1 MNPDIASPRLPLE
14 GNLDLTYRC
23 NNVCA
28 HCWVRLPANAPE
40 RRDELSLDEYRQII
54 DDARSLGC
62 RRWSFTGGEPMLRP
76 DFTDIFEYATAKAT
90 GYSLNT
96 NGTLITPKVAQT
108 LKKKGT
114 KMIALY
120 GASPEGY
127 AAVTGNPGGFEAV
140 MRGFAYMKEA
150 GAGFIVQLI
159 PMRANWHEWD
169 KMKALAAKLSPHWR
183 VGAAWLYL
191 SADGSPESNRRI
203 EAQRLPAR
211 VAVELDH
218 NPPAL
223 DLPDESESALHGE
236 ALPCG
241 PGDDRLYAR
250 CIENRRDFCVD
261 AYGSM
266 SWCAHIK
273 DPSLQYNLRRGSFAE
288 AWEGFIPSC
297 ADKVRGGEEWREGC
311 GSCTKRAQ
319 CRWCGAY
326 GYLETGRHSA
336 KVPYLCEVAEETGKY
351 NAEWNERH
359 RRFFRVAGITACA
372 ESEIDLRAAFFK
384 KELTAFEVDGP
395 GEDTITLSHY
405 FGLPELKP
413 QDIGEEL
420 YRRAPWAIS
429 RRADGGWLYRG
440 ISPNKTDPSLHRIA
454 LFTRDMRKGSIYSP
468 ERDRAR
474 VEKDGWQSLSL
485 FPTDQI
491 WLAPLLADRG
501 ALLLHSAA
509 AIVEGSGFMFVGHSE
524 AGKSTTM
531 ELLKAARASRGLD
544 ATVLCD
550 DRNVVRRFGSTWRV
564 YGTWSHGT
572 TSDVSP
578 ESAPLRAILFLK
590 QDGENRIEPLSDR
603 KEIWKRLL
611 ATLIRGAVTAEWW
624 KKELD
629 ILETI
634 VAEVPC
640 YVMRFD
646 KSGAIVGEIEALAE
660 AEGES
665 LSCREAID

>member
-1 MNPDIASPRLPLE
+1 MNQDVVSPRLPLE
-14 GNLDLTYRC
+14 GSLDLTYRC
-23 NNVCA
+23 NNACA
-28 HCWVRLPANAPE
+28 HCWVRLPADAPE
-40 RRDELSLDEYRQII
+40 RRDELSPDEYRRII
-54 DDARSLGC
+54 DDARSYGC

-96 NGTLITPKVAQT
+96 NGTFITPKIAQT
-108 LKKKGT
+108 LKKKGV

-127 AAVTGNPGGFEAV
+127 AAVTGNPDGFDAA

-150 GAGFIVQLI
+150 GTGFIVQLI
-159 PMRANWHEWD
+159 PMAANWHEWD
-169 KMKALAAKLSPHWR
+169 KMKALAAALSPHWR

-203 EAQRLPAR
+203 EEQRLPPR

-218 NPPAL
+218 HPPAL
-223 DLPDESESALHGE
+223 GESDEQESVLRGE
-236 ALPCG
+236 ALHCG

-250 CIENRRDFCVD
+250 CIENRREFCVD

-273 DPSLQYNLRRGSFAE
+273 DPSLRYNLREGSFAE
-288 AWEGFIPSC
+288 GWENFIPSC
-297 ADKVRGGEEWREGC
+297 ADRVRGGEEWREGC
-311 GSCTKRAQ
+311 GSCAKRAQ
-319 CRWCGAY
+319 CRWCAAY

-336 KVPYLCEVAEETGKY
+336 KVPYLCAVADKVVEY
-351 NAEWNERH
+351 NRDWNERH
-359 RRFFRVAGITACA
+359 RRFFRVAGITVCV
-372 ESEIDLRAAFFK
+372 ESELDLRAASFK
-384 KELTAFEVDGP
+384 RELAAFEVDGP
-395 GEDTITLSHY
+395 GEDTVELSHY
-405 FGLPELKP
+405 FGLPDLGTSE
-413 QDIGEEL
+413 IETEV

-429 RRADGGWLYRG
+429 RRSDGSWLYRG
-440 ISPNKTDPSLHRIA
+440 ISPSKDDQSLHRIA
-454 LFTRDMRKGSIYSP
+454 LFTHDMRKGTIYSP
-468 ERDRAR
+468 QRDRAR
-474 VEKDGWQSLSL
+474 IEESGWQSLSL

-491 WLAPLLADRG
+491 WLAPLLADRE
-501 ALLLHSAA
+501 AVLIHSAA
-509 AIVEGSGFMFVGHSE
+509 AVVGGSGFVFVGHSE

-531 ELLKAARASRGLD
+531 ELLKTERASRGLD

-550 DRNVVRRFGSTWRV
+550 DRNVVRHFADSWRV

-590 QDGENRIEPLSDR
+590 QDGENRIVPLSDK

-611 ATLIRGAVTAEWW
+611 VTLIRAAVNAEWW
-624 KKELD
+624 QKELD
-629 ILETI
+629 ILERI
-634 VAEVPC
+634 VTEVPC

-646 KSGAIVGEIEALAE
+646 KSGAIVREIEALATE
-660 AEGES
+660 
-665 LSCREAID
+665 